1 MPNDAAVYSVSPFLT
16 ADSIASNAP
25 ESSRL
30 FATASHH
37 EGIASNSPPPPPL
50 TQMRPRPRRLPI
62 REVSREGLGG
72 GASIASALV
81 LLSICSVAEVVL
93 EPDPDAELDSA
104 GVTVFGVD
112 CPLAIATGA
121 GASELEGIGEADTDA
136 SLELATD
143 AGAELTMFEIE
154 GF

>member
-1 MPNDAAVYSVSPFLT
+1 M
-16 ADSIASNAP
+16 
-25 ESSRL
+25 
-30 FATASHH
+30 
-37 EGIASNSPPPPPL
+37 
-50 TQMRPRPRRLPI
+50 
-62 REVSREGLGG
+62 
-72 GASIASALV
+72 
-81 LLSICSVAEVVL
+81 AEVVL

-136 SLELATD
+136 SLELAID
-143 AGAELTMFEIE
+143 AGVELTAFEIE